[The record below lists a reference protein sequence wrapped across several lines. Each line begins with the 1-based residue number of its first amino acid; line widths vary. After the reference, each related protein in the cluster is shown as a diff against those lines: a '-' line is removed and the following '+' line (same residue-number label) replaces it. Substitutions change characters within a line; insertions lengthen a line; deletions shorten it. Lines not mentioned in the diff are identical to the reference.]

1 MATGVSVGPPGMFF
15 TAGGRGHHIKFFI
28 IDLQE
33 MRELYITL
41 TCLASCFLLFLL
53 QNSSRKEKCRRQMS
67 QGGVQ
72 SRRDQGDGD
81 PAAAPWTVLCRLAPV
96 LASILGQ

>member
-41 TCLASCFLLFLL
+41 TCLASCFLLFFY
-53 QNSSRKEKCRRQMS
+53 KT
-67 QGGVQ
+67 
-72 SRRDQGDGD
+72 
-81 PAAAPWTVLCRLAPV
+81 AAGKKNEEADESGWGTEQKGPR
-96 LASILGQ
+96 